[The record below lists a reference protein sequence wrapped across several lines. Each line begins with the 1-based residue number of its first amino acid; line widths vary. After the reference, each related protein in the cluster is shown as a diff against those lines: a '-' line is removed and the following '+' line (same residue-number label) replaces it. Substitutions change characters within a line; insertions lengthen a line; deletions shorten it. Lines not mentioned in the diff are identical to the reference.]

1 MVKIKRIP
9 QTGLRITAKMES
21 PNRVAVA
28 AGDRLLRLDMP
39 RLLGGTHRGVMPLEA
54 ILGGYAGSLNIVG
67 NFVAKTMDFD
77 LRNWDFTV
85 WAEFDPSGIWG
96 LAKVKK
102 PIRVVH
108 LEVRV
113 TTPESE
119 RRLTELR
126 KRLAERD
133 PIHNLLKSAGVR
145 FDEKWQ
151 RVSPTSSSKRSRKK

>member
-1 MVKIKRIP
+1 MVRIKRVP
-9 QTGLRITAKMES
+9 QTGLRIIAKMES

-28 AGDRLLRLDMP
+28 AGDRSLRLDMP

-54 ILGGYAGSLNIVG
+54 VLGAYAGSLNIVG

-108 LEVRV
+108 LEVQV

-119 RRLTELR
+119 RRLAELR
-126 KRLAERD
+126 KRLAQRD
-133 PIHNLLKSAGVR
+133 PVHNLLKSAGVR
-145 FDEKWQ
+145 FDEKWR
-151 RVSPTSSSKRSRKK
+151 RVSPASSPKKSRKK

>member
-1 MVKIKRIP
+1 MVRIKRVP
-9 QTGLRITAKMES
+9 QTGLRITARMES
-21 PNRVAVA
+21 PHRVAVV
-28 AGDRLLRLDMP
+28 AGDRSLRLDMP

-54 ILGGYAGSLNIVG
+54 VLGAYVGSLNVVG

-96 LAKVKK
+96 LAKVKN
-102 PIRVVH
+102 PIRIVH

-119 RRLTELR
+119 RRLAELR
-126 KRLAERD
+126 KRLADRD
-133 PIHNLLKSAGVR
+133 PVHNLLKSAGVR
-145 FDEKWQ
+145 FKEEWK
-151 RVSPTSSSKRSRKK
+151 RVSPTSSRKTSRKK

>member
-1 MVKIKRIP
+1 METPHRVA
-9 QTGLRITAKMES
+9 ITA
-21 PNRVAVA
+21 
-28 AGDRLLRLDMP
+28 GDKSLRLDMP
-39 RLLGGTHRGVMPLEA
+39 QMLGGTHRGIMPLEA
-54 ILGGYAGSLNIVG
+54 VIAAYAGSLNVVG

-77 LRNWDFTV
+77 LRNWEFTI

-102 PIRVVH
+102 PILVVH
-108 LEVRV
+108 LEAQV
-113 TTPESE
+113 TTTEPE

-145 FDEKWQ
+145 FQEKWQ
-151 RVSPTSSSKRSRKK
+151 RISPKNSKTKSRKK